1 MINQEEYEVLRDYYF
16 RSIMWISRNENGDL
30 VVSKIKPDKFERK
43 WLPQCLDEDWSELRN
58 SETDLFLFIQWED
71 KEPYE
76 IAELIEE
83 YESKEKEVKKRGIIE
98 KIKYLA
104 REVSQQLSHEEMVE
118 LLDVLREIDQLD
130 EPEVLS
136 QDKKSGDLVN
146 HPDHYNK
153 GGIETLDIIKMS
165 LTKEEYKGYLKG
177 NILKYRER
185 AQFKGNAEQ
194 DYAKARFYFDEW
206 EGLG

>member
-1 MINQEEYEVLRDYYF
+1 MINQEEYEVLRNYYF
-16 RSIMWISRNENGDL
+16 RGIMWISRNENGNL
-30 VVSKIKPDKFERK
+30 VVSKIKPYKFERK
-43 WLPQCLDEDWSELRN
+43 WDPQCLDEDWSELRN
-58 SETDLFLFIQWED
+58 SETYLFSFIQWED

-83 YESKEKEVKKRGIIE
+83 YESKEKEVKKREMIAN
-98 KIKYLA
+98 IKSLA
-104 REVSQQLSHEEMVE
+104 REVSQEWPHEEMVE
-118 LLDVLREIDQLD
+118 LPDVLKEIDQLD
-130 EPEVLS
+130 ESEVLS
-136 QDKKSGDLVN
+136 QDKKSEDLVN
-146 HPDHYNK
+146 HPDHYNQ